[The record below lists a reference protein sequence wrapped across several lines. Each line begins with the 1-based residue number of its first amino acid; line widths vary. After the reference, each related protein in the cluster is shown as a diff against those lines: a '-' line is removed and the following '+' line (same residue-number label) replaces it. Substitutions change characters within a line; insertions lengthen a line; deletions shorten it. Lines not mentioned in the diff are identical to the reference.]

1 MLRMGITGG
10 VGMGK
15 STCASLL
22 RDQGVPVID
31 TDDLAREL
39 VQPGQLALV
48 EIQDEFGHGMLNES
62 GELDRTALASVVFAD
77 PAARRRLEA
86 ILHPRIQR
94 AWLERL
100 AIFEAQAHQ
109 LAAVVIPL
117 LYETAVEPEFDA
129 VVCVACSEVEQAA
142 RLVTRGWS
150 EAESGRRQAAQF
162 PVTEKIRRAHFVIWT
177 EGELEA
183 HRQQLRL
190 VLARLK
196 NSA

>member
-48 EIQDEFGHGMLNES
+48 EIQDEFGDGMLTES
-62 GELDRTALASVVFAD
+62 GELNRTALASVVFGD

-94 AWLERL
+94 AWLEQL
-100 AIFEAQAHQ
+100 AMFAAQGHP

-117 LYETAVEPEFDA
+117 LYETAVEPQFDA

-142 RLVTRGWS
+142 RLAARNWS
-150 EAESGRRQAAQF
+150 AAEADRRQAAQLAV
-162 PVTEKIRRAHFVIWT
+162 PQKMQRADFVIWT
-177 EGELEA
+177 EGKIEA
-183 HRQQLRL
+183 HRQQLCL
-190 VLARLK
+190 VLDRLLD
-196 NSA
+196 SA

>member
-1 MLRMGITGG
+1 
-10 VGMGK
+10 MGK

-48 EIQDEFGHGMLNES
+48 EIQDEFGDGMLNES
-62 GELDRTALASVVFAD
+62 GELNRTALASVVFGD

-100 AIFEAQAHQ
+100 ATFAAQGHP

-117 LYETAVEPEFDA
+117 LYETAVESEFDLVA
-129 VVCVACSEVEQAA
+129 CVACSEVEQAA
-142 RLVTRGWS
+142 RLATRGWS
-150 EAESGRRQAAQF
+150 EAESGRRQAAQLA
-162 PVTEKIRRAHFVIWT
+162 VSQKMQRADFVIWT
-177 EGELEA
+177 EGELAA
-183 HRQQLRL
+183 HRQQLCLMLDRL
-190 VLARLK
+190 RD
-196 NSA
+196 SA